1 MNLGFYGLYKIVR
14 MIGLVAYKL
23 QLPKGSTIHL
33 VFHVSLLEKK
43 VRKVD
48 VVVSSLLPRVDGY
61 GRVEDCLVVILDR
74 KIGERQS
81 SWDHGTNMFKEDA
94 MWGDIVEELTNQFP
108 ESCIDS

>member
-1 MNLGFYGLYKIVR
+1 M
-14 MIGLVAYKL
+14 
-23 QLPKGSTIHL
+23 
-33 VFHVSLLEKK
+33 SLLEKK

-61 GRVEDCLVVILDR
+61 GRDEVSLVVILDR

-81 SWDHGTNMFKEDA
+81 SCDHGTNMFTEDA
-94 MWGDIVEELTNQFP
+94 MWGDVEELTNQFP